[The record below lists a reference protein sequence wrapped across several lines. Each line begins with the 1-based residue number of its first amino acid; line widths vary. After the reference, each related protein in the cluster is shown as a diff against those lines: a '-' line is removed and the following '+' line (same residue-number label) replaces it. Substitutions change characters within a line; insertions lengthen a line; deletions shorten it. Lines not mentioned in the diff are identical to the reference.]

1 MVLMLN
7 TYLPLLEF
15 CFRSKHLFIKTMKK
29 EEIHL
34 YDIQRILFGQA
45 PPSFLLEVFI
55 RTLVIY
61 IVLLFIVR
69 WLGKRM
75 SGQLTIME
83 MAVML
88 TLGAIVSVP
97 MQMPDRG
104 LLQGVLLLLCAVGF
118 QRGITMLGFMNSK
131 FEDLSQGKS
140 SLLLKNGVL
149 QIDGMEKARISRQ
162 QLFAEL
168 RQRHIFNLGT
178 LDRIYLEACG
188 LFSVFKASEPR
199 PGLPIYPPDDQDI
212 IKTINEA
219 STDAP
224 RQVPLFACVSCG
236 LVKAQDHITPCE
248 NCEHTAFIH
257 AVN

>member
-1 MVLMLN
+1 
-7 TYLPLLEF
+7 
-15 CFRSKHLFIKTMKK
+15 MKK

-45 PPSFLLEVFI
+45 PPMFLLEVFI

-61 IVLLFIVR
+61 IVLLFVVR

-75 SGQLTIME
+75 SGQLSMME

-104 LLQGVLLLLCAVGF
+104 LLQGVLLLILALLF
-118 QRGITMLGFMNSK
+118 QRGITWLGVINSR
-131 FEDLSQGKS
+131 FEDVTQGRS
-140 SLLLKNGVL
+140 TLLVKDGVL
-149 QIDGMEKARISRQ
+149 QLKGLEETRVSRQ

-168 RQRHIFNLGT
+168 RQQQIFNLG
-178 LDRIYLEACG
+178 LVDRIYLEACG
-188 LFSVFKASEPR
+188 LFSVFKAAEAK
-199 PGLPIYPPDDQDI
+199 PGLPLYPPDDTVI
-212 IKTINEA
+212 FKTPEPTNIPLPQH
-219 STDAP
+219 SDAL
-224 RQVPLFACVSCG
+224 VCVSCG
-236 LVKAQDHITPCE
+236 WVTSISQHATCA
-248 NCEHTAFIH
+248 NCQHNDFIN